1 MLIGY
6 NNDVEYRGKEFHIQ
20 TEDLGKEMAKI
31 ESQIFHQ
38 GQILDTEVVEYDTL
52 LDEDDEDR
60 VNKKLKSLL
69 SKTHKGLYKRLVAGR
84 YDEMV
89 GLEPLEEEE
98 PEDVADPEEFEPGQE
113 RVPDAA
119 QQIEEEGE
127 EVFQQFHEKKAQK
140 HVDLDN
146 LKEHL
151 ENVDSEADDA
161 SDEESEPAAE
171 SEVDEALAGVGS
183 QLGDL
188 TDDSDGPLD
197 SRATIPPGSMGAGD
211 VAEVSVDESLED
223 TSKVERTNP
232 GERRGG
238 RRGGSLP
245 SLPSTGIQAY
255 KGCEEPDESLSI
267 VSLVES
273 FLED

>member
-38 GQILDTEVVEYDTL
+38 GQILDTEIVEYDTL

-69 SKTHKGLYKRLVAGR
+69 SKTHKGLYKRLVAGK

-113 RVPDAA
+113 RVPDTA

-151 ENVDSEADDA
+151 ENVDSDAADGA
-161 SDEESEPAAE
+161 DEESDPAAE
-171 SEVDEALAGVGS
+171 SEVDDAFAGVGS

-188 TDDSDGPLD
+188 SDDGDSPLD
-197 SRATIPPGSMGAGD
+197 SRATIPPGSMGADD

-232 GERRGG
+232 GEGSRGG
-238 RRGGSLP
+238 RGSSLAA
-245 SLPSTGIQAY
+245 LPSTGTEAF

>member
-60 VNKKLKSLL
+60 VNKRLKTLL
-69 SKTHKGLYKRLVAGR
+69 SKTHKGLYKRLVAGK

-151 ENVDSEADDA
+151 DNVDSDAADA
-161 SDEESEPAAE
+161 SEEESERAAE

-188 TDDSDGPLD
+188 TDESDSLLD
-197 SRATIPPGSMGAGD
+197 SRATIPPGSMGADD

-223 TSKVERTNP
+223 SSKVERTNP
-232 GERRGG
+232 GEKSRG
-238 RRGGSLP
+238 RRGSLP
-245 SLPSTGIQAY
+245 TLPSTGTQAF

>member
-20 TEDLGKEMAKI
+20 TEDLGKEQAKI

-38 GQILDTEVVEYDTL
+38 GQILDTEIVEYDSVL
-52 LDEDDEDR
+52 EEKDEEAA
-60 VNKKLKSLL
+60 NKQIKSML
-69 SKTHKGLYKRLVAGR
+69 SATHRGLYKRLISGE

-89 GLEPLEEEE
+89 GLDPLEEEK
-98 PEDVADPEEFEPGQE
+98 PEDVADPDEFEPGQE

-146 LKEHL
+146 LKDHL
-151 ENVDSEADDA
+151 EEVDSDADEAEEA
-161 SDEESEPAAE
+161 SEAEPE

-183 QLGDL
+183 QLGEL
-188 TDDSDGPLD
+188 TDGDALDESGVDSNE
-197 SRATIPPGSMGAGD
+197 TIPPGSMSKDD

-223 TSKVERTNP
+223 TSKVKRTDAS
-232 GERRGG
+232 ERRTG
-238 RRGGSLP
+238 RRSLRDF
-245 SLPSTGIQAY
+245 PSTGVAAY
-255 KGCEEPDESLSI
+255 RGCEEPEGTLSI
-267 VSLVES
+267 VPLVES
-273 FLED
+273 FLEG